1 MRKLLLC
8 AALVAAGSMS
18 SALAGD
24 YSSTRGYG
32 TVPTGGVASQRWIDH
47 GNAGFVAG
55 QEQDASN
62 GNLTSRVTSNTNIAV
77 GNWTQVDIVG
87 NGNNVNVG
95 SDNSGDV
102 TAGQTNGGGNVTIR
116 R

>member
-1 MRKLLLC
+1 MRKLLVC
-8 AALVAAGSMS
+8 AALVAACGVS
-18 SALAGD
+18 SASAFD
-24 YSSTRGYG
+24 AQVGYG
-32 TVPTGGVASQRWIDH
+32 VTPSGGKTSQRWVDF
-47 GNAGFVAG
+47 GNAGYVAG
-55 QEQDASN
+55 QERDASN
-62 GNLTSRVTSNTNIAV
+62 GNLTSRVTNNSNIAV
-77 GNWTQVDIVG
+77 GNWTQIDIVG